1 MKTPPAPKK
10 VTAKPESGETGVVEE
25 VAELARVLRDNDLSE
40 IEIDRT
46 GIRITLRRSM
56 TVAAPAAVQH
66 TVHVPIAAPAAIAA
80 AAPVAAAPAAAA
92 PVAAAPAA
100 APAAPAAAGHPAIYI
115 TSPFVGTFYRQPSPD
130 APSFVDVGSKV
141 RKGQVLCIIEAMKLM
156 NEIEAEVDGTIVA
169 CLAENGQ
176 PVEYGEPLFQIRS

>member
-10 VTAKPESGETGVVEE
+10 VTAKPESGEPGIVEE
-25 VAELARVLRDNDLSE
+25 VAELARVLRENDLSE

-46 GIRITLRRSM
+46 GMRITLRRSM
-56 TVAAPAAVQH
+56 AVAAPAAVQH
-66 TVHVPIAAPAAIAA
+66 TVHVPVAA
-80 AAPVAAAPAAAA
+80 AAPVAAQAPVAVVAPAAPA
-92 PVAAAPAA
+92 PVAAAAPAA
-100 APAAPAAAGHPAIYI
+100 APAAPGHPAIYI